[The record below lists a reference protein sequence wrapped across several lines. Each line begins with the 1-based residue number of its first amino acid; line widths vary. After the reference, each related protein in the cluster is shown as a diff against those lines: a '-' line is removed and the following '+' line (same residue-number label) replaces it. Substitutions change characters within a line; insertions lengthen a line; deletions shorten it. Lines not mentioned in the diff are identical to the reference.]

1 MDELKVNDGGGLL
14 DSDGIIDSLI
24 VDCNR
29 LPKQLIDNQFVSFC
43 NNITQMVQ
51 KLTLLKK
58 GIMDDRNSL
67 TEQIK
72 TLREQINEGG
82 S

>member
-1 MDELKVNDGGGLL
+1 MDELKVNDGGGLF

-24 VDCNR
+24 VDCNK
-29 LPKQLIDNQFVSFC
+29 LPKLLIDNKFIAHSSTLV
-43 NNITQMVQ
+43 QMVQ

-58 GIMDDRNSL
+58 GIVDDRNSL
-67 TEQIK
+67 QEQIK
-72 TLREQINEGG
+72 SLQEQMTDA

>member
-1 MDELKVNDGGGLL
+1 MDELKVNDGGGLF

-24 VDCNR
+24 VDCNK
-29 LPKQLIDNQFVSFC
+29 LPKLLIDNKFIAHSSTLV
-43 NNITQMVQ
+43 QMVQ

-58 GIMDDRNSL
+58 GIVDDRNNL
-67 TEQIK
+67 QEQIK
-72 TLREQINEGG
+72 SLQEQMTDA

>member
-1 MDELKVNDGGGLL
+1 MDELKVNDGGGLF

-24 VDCNR
+24 VDCNK
-29 LPKQLIDNQFVSFC
+29 LPKLLIDNKFIAHSSTLV
-43 NNITQMVQ
+43 QMVQ

-58 GIMDDRNSL
+58 GIVDDRNSL
-67 TEQIK
+67 KEQIK
-72 TLREQINEGG
+72 RLQEQMTDA